1 MTNGELFIREN
12 PTVETKINGSCVW
25 IYFDGVNHYTMPTS
39 WWEQEIGLFDKIKAE
54 IKEAIWD
61 DVVVSL
67 DGTDETRIPSLTPDD
82 VFEIIDKYRAERSEE

>member
-25 IYFDGVNHYTMPTS
+25 IYFDGVNHYTMPTL
-39 WWEQEIGLFDKIKAE
+39 WWEQEIRLFDKIRTE

-67 DGTDETRIPSLTPDD
+67 DGTDETRIPSLNPDD
-82 VFEIIDKYRAERSEE
+82 VFEIIDKYRK